1 MRTNKTDPLTSWKNK
16 FDQIIL
22 TPWSPFKSTLQDLN
36 AILNEVSGY
45 VSTLS
50 SNDQKQLKLAMEIT
64 NLATI
69 CFDETLNH
77 FPDECGGETIITP
90 PPQNLEQSL
99 LVLENMQIAILKFLY
114 PTHLSNENLPRNE
127 LEIDENTFTVTF
139 DGHSCHLGN
148 KNIFKILQHLNKHI
162 ATNVPVKELKTA
174 VWGQRKVL
182 DSTLQRTISDLRNKL
197 KEDGVKITIQ
207 AKIKG
212 HYSMTLNK
220 TP

>member
-16 FDQIIL
+16 FDQLIL
-22 TPWSPFKSTLQDLN
+22 APWSPFKSTLKDLN
-36 AILNEVSGY
+36 DILNEASDY
-45 VSTLS
+45 VSTLNP
-50 SNDQKQLKLAMEIT
+50 NDQKQLKLTIEII

-77 FPDECGGETIITP
+77 FPTECSGETIITP

-99 LVLENMQIAILKFLY
+99 LVLEKMQIVILKLLY
-114 PTHLSNENLPRNE
+114 PYASSNENLAKNKV
-127 LEIDENTFTVTF
+127 EINENTFTVTF

-174 VWGQRKVL
+174 VWGQLRIQ
-182 DSTLQRTISDLRNKL
+182 DNTLQKTISDLRNKL

-207 AKIKG
+207 SNIKG
-212 HYSMTLNK
+212 HYSLTLNEVS
-220 TP
+220 